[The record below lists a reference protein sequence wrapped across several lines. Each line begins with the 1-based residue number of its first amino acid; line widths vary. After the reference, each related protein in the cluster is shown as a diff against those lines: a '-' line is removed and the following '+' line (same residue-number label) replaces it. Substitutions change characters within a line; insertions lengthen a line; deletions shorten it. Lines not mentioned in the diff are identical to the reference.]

1 MKLLHAADFHLD
13 SPFQGFTPE
22 QQESLRKASLELP
35 FAVARLCR
43 EKECQML
50 LLSGDLFDGPY
61 TRKSYEALASA
72 LEEAKVSVII
82 APGNHDHVGRNSP
95 WLSEHWPE
103 NVHIFTTSSLQ
114 SRVFEDLDCRVY
126 GAGYTAMDCPGLLQS
141 FTASGQERYHIGVL
155 HGDPTAPDSP
165 YCPIT
170 RSQVE
175 NSGLTYLALGHI
187 HKGGSFRAGNTLCAW
202 PGCPMGRGYDEPGQ
216 KGVLFVD
223 LDTASQAE
231 FVPLMGF
238 PKFYTQELPLLE
250 SPEAAL
256 SALLPGA
263 PTKDFYRITLTGQW
277 ETPDLAALSRKFS
290 HIPNLTLRDA
300 TTPPVDP
307 WGSAGEDSLEGTYFR
322 LLQEKL
328 PGADPHTQEIIQ
340 LAARISR
347 QLLDGQEVKL
357 P

>member
-72 LEEAKVSVII
+72 LEEAKVPVII
-82 APGNHDHVGRNSP
+82 APGNHDHVGKNAP

-103 NVHIFTTSSLQ
+103 NVSIFTTSSLQ

-141 FTASGQERYHIGVL
+141 FTASGKERYHIGVL

-187 HKGGSFRAGNTLCAW
+187 HNKAIDIAKTQIVSTNKTISEIAYHLGFQYSQHFTRLFKREVGCTPNEYRAQ
-202 PGCPMGRGYDEPGQ
+202 M
-216 KGVLFVD
+216 V
-223 LDTASQAE
+223 S
-231 FVPLMGF
+231 
-238 PKFYTQELPLLE
+238 
-250 SPEAAL
+250 
-256 SALLPGA
+256 
-263 PTKDFYRITLTGQW
+263 
-277 ETPDLAALSRKFS
+277 
-290 HIPNLTLRDA
+290 
-300 TTPPVDP
+300 
-307 WGSAGEDSLEGTYFR
+307 
-322 LLQEKL
+322 
-328 PGADPHTQEIIQ
+328 
-340 LAARISR
+340 
-347 QLLDGQEVKL
+347 
-357 P
+357 